1 MFSDVP
7 PSMPAGLLETQAGV
21 VSTGQLTGS
30 DVAIELAKKRVR
42 AGRWQRLHRGVFAVF
57 SGPVNRQAQI
67 WGALLRCGTGATA
80 SHVTAAELE
89 ALCERIDE
97 RVHVTIPAHRRV
109 RGRYEG
115 IVVHHA
121 HRLGQ
126 SRHPTKLPQRTRIEA
141 TVLDLVDVSETGR
154 EVEAWIVAACQ
165 TRLTVPTRLAAALAA
180 RKKIKWR
187 GMTEAMLL
195 DVAEGAQS
203 MLELEFLRS
212 VERAHRLPRGDR
224 QRRLAARRVIW
235 IDVDYEPFR
244 TRVELDGRLGH
255 EGAGR
260 FRDRRRDNRATVGR
274 TWSLRYGHA
283 EVFGTP
289 CAVAAEVSLVLRERG
304 WAGTAVPCGPGC
316 GLPSASPVIIGSSV
330 LGRTRRA
337 DDHRGAGAGTPC
349 HESHSAA

>member
-1 MFSDVP
+1 MPFSDVP
-7 PSMPAGLLETQAGV
+7 PLIPAGLVKTQAGV
-21 VSTGQLTGS
+21 VSSRQLTGS
-30 DVAIELAKKRVR
+30 GVSIELAKKRVR

-67 WGALLRCGTGATA
+67 WAALLRCGAGATV

-89 ALCERIDE
+89 ALCDRIDE
-97 RVHVTIPAHRRV
+97 RVHVTIPARRRV

-126 SRHPTKLPQRTRIEA
+126 SRHPTKRPRRTRIEA
-141 TVLDLVDVSETGR
+141 TVLDLVDVSETAR
-154 EVEAWIVAACQ
+154 EVEAWIVVACQ
-165 TRLTVPTRLAAALAA
+165 KRLTTPLRLGDALAE
-180 RKKIKWR
+180 RRKIKWR
-187 GMTEAMLL
+187 GMAESMLL

-203 MLELEFLRS
+203 MLERQFLRS
-212 VERAHRLPRGDR
+212 VERAHRLPRGNR

-255 EGAGR
+255 EGEGR

-304 WAGTAVPCGPGC
+304 WAGTAVACGPDC
-316 GLPSASPVIIGSSV
+316 GLA
-330 LGRTRRA
+330 
-337 DDHRGAGAGTPC
+337 AGLTDPE
-349 HESHSAA
+349 HPP

>member
-1 MFSDVP
+1 VPFSDA
-7 PSMPAGLLETQAGV
+7 PSSIPAGLLEAQAGI
-21 VSTGQLTGS
+21 VSAAQLTGS
-30 DVAIELAKKRVR
+30 GVSIELAKKRAL
-42 AGRWQRLHRGVFAVF
+42 AGRWQRIHRGVFAVF

-67 WGALLRCGTGATA
+67 WAALLRCGTGATA
-80 SHVTAAELE
+80 SHVTAAELDG
-89 ALCERIDE
+89 LCERVDE

-121 HRLGQ
+121 HRLGR
-126 SRHPTKLPQRTRIEA
+126 SRHPTRLPRRTRIEA
-141 TVLDLVDVSETGR
+141 TVLDLVDVSDTAR

-165 TRLTVPTRLAAALAA
+165 KRLTTPTRLGGALAE
-180 RKKIKWR
+180 RKKITWR
-187 GMTEAMLL
+187 GMAEAMLL
-195 DVAEGAQS
+195 DVAHGAQS
-203 MLELEFLRS
+203 MLELQFLRS

-224 QRRLAARRVIW
+224 QRRVAMRRVIW

-255 EGAGR
+255 EGEGQ

-283 EVFGTP
+283 EVFGDP

-304 WAGTAVPCGPGC
+304 WAGTATACGPYC
-316 GLPSASPVIIGSSV
+316 SL
-330 LGRTRRA
+330 TRALTDLNR
-337 DDHRGAGAGTPC
+337 PP
-349 HESHSAA
+349 